1 MTGRNRRRRVRWSVL
16 TTVAMIMAVMV
27 PANADNA
34 NGGGVP
40 VDIQFLSVSD
50 WHAQLDPLFVFGV
63 GTFGGAAELSAYWDA
78 DRAANPNTITLT
90 AGDAFG
96 AAPPLSSFFDEEP
109 AVRSMR
115 MMGFDVD
122 TLGNH
127 NFDSGI
133 TELQNLIDIA
143 GDTPGHEPGRP
154 FTYVSSNLTNRDDNL
169 TRVEDY
175 IILNRSGVKV
185 AIIGVTNPEAP
196 TLVFPGSFG
205 TIEVT
210 DPIAA
215 ANAAREDAIA
225 DGADLI
231 VAIGHLGV
239 TGFDGGGNPVGP
251 LVDFA
256 NGVTG
261 FDLIFGDHTNVE
273 FGGTIN
279 GALVIQ
285 NRSRGRTYA
294 RVNVVVDRKGNI
306 DSKSFE
312 FVDPVSSSVTPDP
325 EIVAFLDPL
334 RAELSELLSGVIGQ
348 STVPIPRS
356 DECGQSSGRHCESL
370 IGDLVTDAMRDRY
383 GTDFAI
389 TNAGGLRADLTCPD
403 PDVIGD
409 FCPAPDGGDLEI
421 TDGTVLTVLPVCLR
435 NDPYDIS
442 PEETAHGA
450 ALW

>member
-40 VDIQFLSVSD
+40 VDIQFLSISD
-50 WHAQLDPLFVFGV
+50 WHAQLHPLFVFGV

-127 NFDSGI
+127 NFDGGI
-133 TELQNLIDIA
+133 AELQNLIDIA
-143 GDTPGHEPGRP
+143 GDTPGHEPGQP

-169 TRVEDY
+169 TGVEDY

-256 NGVTG
+256 NGDWLRP
-261 FDLIFGDHTNVE
+261 DLRRPHK
-273 FGGTIN
+273 
-279 GALVIQ
+279 
-285 NRSRGRTYA
+285 RGIWWHHQRRPGY
-294 RVNVVVDRKGNI
+294 
-306 DSKSFE
+306 
-312 FVDPVSSSVTPDP
+312 P
-325 EIVAFLDPL
+325 EPK
-334 RAELSELLSGVIGQ
+334 
-348 STVPIPRS
+348 
-356 DECGQSSGRHCESL
+356 
-370 IGDLVTDAMRDRY
+370 
-383 GTDFAI
+383 
-389 TNAGGLRADLTCPD
+389 
-403 PDVIGD
+403 
-409 FCPAPDGGDLEI
+409 
-421 TDGTVLTVLPVCLR
+421 
-435 NDPYDIS
+435 
-442 PEETAHGA
+442 
-450 ALW
+450 